1 LLKSQVGSKEPI
13 SGRGNLGVAFLTEKA
28 GARRRFPLIVARF
41 ASAGLVEP
49 HGGRLVNRICA
60 PPDGWDALDDVVM
73 TEREAADLDVMACG
87 ALSPLEGFMG
97 RPDYDRVL
105 EDMRL
110 ASGLPWTLP
119 VCLATARL
127 PRGDRVLLRQPGGD
141 PVAVMDVEDAYVY
154 DREREEIRCFG
165 TSDVAHPGVAR
176 LRAQKRMYI
185 AGPVHVFR
193 RRASRFGELTLDPA
207 ETRREFQSR
216 RWRRV
221 VGFQTRNPL
230 HRAHEYVT
238 KGALETADGLLMH
251 PLVGETKADDVPAD
265 TRIECYRVMI
275 ERYYPTDR
283 VLLAAFPAAM
293 RYAGPREAVW
303 HAICR
308 RNYGCSHFIV
318 GRDHAGVGPYYGTYD
333 AQRIFDRFEP
343 GELGIEPLFFE
354 QSFFCRAC
362 AQLATAK
369 TCPHGAEEH
378 EALSGSR
385 VRRLISR
392 GERLPLELSRPEVSD
407 LLLAAYA

>member
-1 LLKSQVGSKEPI
+1 MEEAAEGPRSPHT
-13 SGRGNLGVAFLTEKA
+13 VAAPAVT
-28 GARRRFPLIVARF
+28 FP
-41 ASAGLVEP
+41 GLVEP
-49 HGGRLVNRICA
+49 HGGRLVDRTGERPENCE
-60 PPDGWDALDDVVM
+60 ALDAIVM
-73 TEREAADLDVMACG
+73 TEREATDLDMLACG

-97 RPDYDRVL
+97 RDDYDRVL
-105 EDMRL
+105 DEMRL
-110 ASGLPWTLP
+110 ADGLPWTLP
-119 VCLATARL
+119 VCLATARA
-127 PRGDRVLLRQPGGD
+127 PRGDRVLLREPGGE
-141 PVAVMDVEDAYVY
+141 PVAVLDIEDVYVY
-154 DREREEIRCFG
+154 DRDREVIRCFG

-176 LRAQKRMYI
+176 IRAQKLMYV
-185 AGPVHVFR
+185 AGPVHVFSR
-193 RRASRFGELTLDPA
+193 RPRRFGDLALDPA
-207 ETRREFQSR
+207 ETRREFEAR

-238 KGALETADGLLMH
+238 KGALETADGLLLH
-251 PLVGETKADDVPAD
+251 PLVGETKVDDVPAD
-265 TRIECYRVMI
+265 TRIECYRVLI

-283 VLLAAFPAAM
+283 VLLATFPAAM

-333 AQRIFDRFEP
+333 AQRIFDRFAP
-343 GELGIEPLFFE
+343 GELGIEPMFFE
-354 QSFFCRAC
+354 QSFFCRSC

-369 TCPHGAEEH
+369 TCPHGAEHH

-385 VRRLISR
+385 VRRLLSR
-392 GERLPLELSRPEVSD
+392 GERLPIELSRPEVSD